1 MELKVLTWG
10 HANIQRKKLKISGW
24 QRAEENQKSVVTKK
38 LVKEKCFKM
47 KTMINQRILNVEY
60 GAGREF

>member
-47 KTMINQRILNVEY
+47 KKMINQRILNVEY